1 MNSKLKLAV
10 AVLAGVALILFKRR
24 KSTHRH
30 IEHGENNSDQP
41 KRDQPNR
48 PPGYRPLKDLSLEE
62 PDIVAL
68 QNINPTATS
77 IKRHQPLGD
86 VNKEVAYHPKGNRHH

>member
-1 MNSKLKLAV
+1 MNNKLKLAIAIV
-10 AVLAGVALILFKRR
+10 AGAALILLKRR
-24 KSTHRH
+24 HEKHSPEITD
-30 IEHGENNSDQP
+30 ENVGNPQ
-41 KRDQPNR
+41 KRSQPNR

-68 QNINPTATS
+68 QNTS
-77 IKRHQPLGD
+77 PAAAPDRHRPLAD